1 MKKNDNTI
9 WSTIIKYSWIS
20 FLSLTSFL
28 ILYIY
33 LVSINFLNLFGPMPS
48 LEALENPKKDQ
59 ASIIYTSDGVELG
72 KYFLENR
79 DPVDYKN
86 ISPNLINALQATE
99 DYRFNEHS
107 GIDLQGLFRVFFKS
121 VVLQQRNS
129 GGGSTISQQLAKNL
143 FNTRNKDFKGVIN
156 IKIFNILFVK
166 TKEWITAVRLERS
179 YTKQEIVTMY
189 LNTVDF
195 GSNAFGIKTAAA
207 TFFSTSADSLTVP
220 QAAVLVGLLK
230 APTLYSP
237 ILNPQNSVGRRN
249 TVIDQMAKYNFISS
263 EEAEKIKEKKIE
275 LSYNVEN
282 HNTGSATYF
291 RSVIT
296 EYLMRWS
303 KERNLDLYTDGL
315 RIYTTID
322 SRMQKYA
329 ELAVER
335 HMKAEQKTFNS
346 QWKTMTPWRDE
357 NLKEIPNFIE
367 QAIKRT
373 DRYYQLKKTYG
384 QDTVAIW
391 KVLRTPFKM
400 KIFTWKGE
408 RDTIFSPLDSLRYYK
423 RFLHAGLLSVEPQS
437 GYIKAWVGGI
447 NHKYFKYDHVKQG
460 TRQPGST
467 FKPIVYATAI
477 DHGYSPCYEVI
488 DAPVTFE
495 TGDANK
501 TWSPNNSDGVFSNK
515 TFTLRKAMANSI
527 NSVTARMIKEVTP
540 QHVVDMARKLG
551 IESPLDA
558 VPALCLGVNDVN
570 IFEMVGAYSTFVNE
584 GIWIEPTFIVRIE
597 DKNGNI
603 IQNII
608 PKTREALNEE
618 SAYLMIHML
627 KGATEESGGTA
638 LGLNQFALL
647 GTGAEIGA
655 KTGTTQNYSDG
666 WFIGLVSKLTTG
678 VWVGGEDRC
687 IHLRGYQYAQGARTA
702 MPIWAY
708 FMQYIFEDPELNFK
722 KERFP
727 QPRKK
732 LSIEIDCKKFVQKE
746 TNSQDSTFLHKVKQD
761 MPPDDFN

>member
-1 MKKNDNTI
+1 MNKTNTTI
-9 WSTIIKYSWIS
+9 WYKIIKYAWIG
-20 FLSLTSFL
+20 FLSFTCFLT
-28 ILYIY
+28 LYIF
-33 LVSINFLNLFGPMPS
+33 LVSINFLNIFGPMPS

-59 ASIIYTSDGVELG
+59 ASIVYTSDGVELG
-72 KYFLENR
+72 KYFRENR
-79 DPVDYKN
+79 NPVDYSA

-99 DYRFNEHS
+99 DYRFSEHS

-121 VVLQQRNS
+121 VVLQQHNS

-143 FNTRNKDFKGVIN
+143 FNTRNKNYKGIVD
-156 IKIFNILFVK
+156 IKLFNILFVK

-179 YTKQEIVTMY
+179 YTKQEIITMY

-195 GSNAFGIKTAAA
+195 GSNAFGVKTAAA
-207 TFFSTSADSLTVP
+207 TFFSTTPDSLTIP

-237 ILNPQNSVGRRN
+237 VLNPKNALVRRN
-249 TVIDQMAKYNFISS
+249 VVIDQMNKYDFLSD
-263 EEAEKIKEKKIE
+263 EQAAAIKEKPIE
-275 LSYNVEN
+275 LHYEVEN

-296 EYLMRWS
+296 DYLMKWS
-303 KERNLDLYTDGL
+303 KERGLDLYTDGL

-322 SRMQKYA
+322 SRMQKHA
-329 ELAVER
+329 EAAVER
-335 HMKAEQKTFNS
+335 HMKDEQKTFDW

-357 NLKEIPNFIE
+357 NLKEIPRFIE
-367 QAIKRT
+367 TSIKRT
-373 DRYYQLKKTYG
+373 WRYIQLKQLYG
-384 QDTVAIW
+384 TDTVAIW
-391 KVLRTPFKM
+391 KVLNTKYKM

-408 RDTIFSPLDSLRYYK
+408 KDTMFSPLDSLRYYK
-423 RFLHAGLLSVEPQS
+423 RFLHAGLLSVEPQT
-437 GYIKAWVGGI
+437 GHIKAWVGGI

-460 TRQPGST
+460 VRQPGST

-488 DAPVTFE
+488 DAPVSFE
-495 TGDANK
+495 TGDENK
-501 TWSPNNSDGVFSNK
+501 TWSPQNSDNVFSNK

-551 IESPLDA
+551 IESPLEA
-558 VPALCLGVNDVN
+558 VPALCLGVNDVS
-570 IFEMVGAYSTFVNE
+570 IYEMVGAYSTFVNQ
-584 GIWIEPTFIVRIE
+584 GVWIEPTFITRIE

-603 IQNII
+603 IEEIV

-618 SAYLMIHML
+618 SAYLMVHML
-627 KGATEESGGTA
+627 KGATEERGGTA
-638 LGLNQFALL
+638 LGLNQFNLL

-666 WFIGLVSKLTTG
+666 WFIGIVTKLTTG

-708 FMQYIFEDPELNFK
+708 FMQAVFEDPELKFK

-727 QPRKK
+727 KPQKK
-732 LSIEIDCKKFVQKE
+732 LTIEIDCDKYVQKE
-746 TNSQDSTFLHKVKQD
+746 SNSHDSTFLHKVKQD
-761 MPPDDFN
+761 IPPDF